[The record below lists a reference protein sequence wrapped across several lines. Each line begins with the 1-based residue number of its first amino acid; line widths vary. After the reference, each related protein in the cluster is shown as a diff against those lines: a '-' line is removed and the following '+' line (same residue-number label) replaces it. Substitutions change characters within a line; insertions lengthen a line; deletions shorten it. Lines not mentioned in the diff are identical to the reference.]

1 MPLGLTPGAC
11 ASLAVFFIP
20 PELLYPITLSEPS
33 IPKFEYIFLE
43 CYFVFFLFL
52 SELCWVGS
60 IGGRA
65 TVRIAQSC
73 TPAVW
78 GRGVIGI
85 EYAFGSHLVMFI
97 LSTRCKVTLT
107 GEQQ

>member
-1 MPLGLTPGAC
+1 MPLGLTPRGMC
-11 ASLAVFFIP
+11 ISSGLFYS

-85 EYAFGSHLVMFI
+85 EYAFVSHLI
-97 LSTRCKVTLT
+97 QCICQRDAQTS
-107 GEQQ
+107 